1 MGKRIVI
8 VDDSAIMRKMVHNL
22 LASTEHLIVGE
33 AKNGREAVELYKS
46 LKPDIV
52 IMDVTMREMDGF
64 TAAREIISFDA
75 QARIVFF
82 SNLDKEQ
89 YSAQAADLGALGF
102 VSKHNLGELLQFL

>member
-22 LASTEHLIVGE
+22 LASTEHQIVGE

-46 LKPDIV
+46 LRPDIV

-64 TAAREIISFDA
+64 TAAREIIAFDA